1 MAQGGLV
8 DRDRFVRIGRIGGAH
23 GMHGE
28 LKVVPLTGAPERYG
42 SLSALIL
49 DTPRGLRAFDVEA
62 QRSAGGQWLLKLK
75 GLAGRDA
82 AEALKGAEVLVEP
95 QAAEPLGEGEYL
107 AEDLIGCAVV
117 TVDGAAVG
125 TVTRVLDAGTQHVLQ
140 VTRSGGGH
148 GGGEALV
155 PLAETIV
162 KEVNL
167 AQRIIR
173 IDPPPGLL
181 ELNRP

>member
-1 MAQGGLV
+1 MARAGGLV
-8 DRDRFVRIGRIGGAH
+8 DRERFVCIGRIGGAH

-28 LKVVPLTGAPERYG
+28 LKVVPLTDAPERYRG
-42 SLSALIL
+42 LGALIL
-49 DTPRGLRAFDVEA
+49 DTPRGLRAFDVEG
-62 QRSAGGQWLLKLK
+62 QRGSGGAWVLKVR
-75 GLAGRDA
+75 GVDGRDA

-95 QAAEPLGEGEYL
+95 EAAEPLGEGEYL

-117 TVDGAAVG
+117 TVAGAAVG
-125 TVTRVLDAGTQHVLQ
+125 SVTRVLDAGTQHVLQ
-140 VTRSGGGH
+140 VRRT
-148 GGGEALV
+148 EAGQGDVLV

-167 AQRIIR
+167 GRRIIR